1 MSGPYKVSG
10 ALEGGGGLRAYQDLV
25 LGSRSWSFLLK
36 YELIMLLAQNTPGAL
51 GLWLRKKLYPK
62 LLGGCGP
69 GCLFGRGVT
78 LRHPGKIFLGP
89 GVVIDDGAMLDAK
102 GQGNRGLVLGQGVYV
117 GRNSIVYT
125 KGGDIEL
132 APGVNVSHNCELFS
146 SNRLSVGPGTFIAA
160 YSYLLSGGEY
170 EVDTEVPLAEQ
181 PGTKSRGETRVGANV
196 WIAAHVVVADGSRIG
211 DHAVVAAGA
220 VVRGDIPPAH
230 LAAGVPARVVRAL
243 ERKDP
248 SPRKP

>member
-1 MSGPYKVSG
+1 MSGRYKVSG
-10 ALEGGGGLRAYQDLV
+10 ALAQGESLRAYQDLV
-25 LGSRSWSFLLK
+25 LGRRSWSFLLK
-36 YELIMLLAQNTPGAL
+36 YELIMLVSQNTPGAL

-62 LLGGCGP
+62 LLGACGP

-78 LRHPGKIFLGP
+78 LRHPGKIFLGR

-102 GQGNRGLVLGQGVYV
+102 GQGNRGLVLGDGVYL

-146 SNRLSVGPGTFIAA
+146 SNRLRVGDGTFIAA

-170 EVDTEVPLAEQ
+170 EIDTSVPLKEQ

-211 DHAVVAAGA
+211 DHAVVAAGS
-220 VVRGDIPPAH
+220 VVRGEIPPAH
-230 LAAGVPARVVRAL
+230 LAAGVPARVVRPLA
-243 ERKDP
+243 RKED
-248 SPRKP
+248 SE